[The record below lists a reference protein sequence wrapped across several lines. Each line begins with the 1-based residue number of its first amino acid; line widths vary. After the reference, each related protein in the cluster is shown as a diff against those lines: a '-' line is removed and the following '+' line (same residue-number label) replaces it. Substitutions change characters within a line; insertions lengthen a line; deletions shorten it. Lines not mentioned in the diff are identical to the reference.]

1 METIDM
7 KKMIL
12 TVGRQYGSGGRE
24 IGQKV
29 AARLGY
35 PLYDKD
41 KLLELAKQDGSYDE
55 VRSFYQEK
63 PVDSLLYAIAMSTL
77 TQGMERKPFQE
88 IRKLIE
94 QEPCILIG
102 RCGNYI
108 TKDKPEA
115 LRVFIH
121 ADKEFRVKRVAAENN
136 ISEEKAAKKIA
147 ETDKARASF
156 YRFYTNEEWD
166 QASGYDLVLNS
177 SMFGIDRCVDMIIK
191 SMEGEG

>member
-1 METIDM
+1 MEMVHM

-24 IGQKV
+24 IGEKV
-29 AARLGY
+29 AARIGC
-35 PLYDKD
+35 PFYDKE

-55 VRSFYQEK
+55 VRAFYQEK

-77 TQGMERKPFQE
+77 TQGMEKKPFQE
-88 IRKLIE
+88 IKKLVE
-94 QEPCILIG
+94 QEPCVLIG

-108 TKDKPEA
+108 TKDRTDT

-121 ADKEFRVKRVAAENN
+121 ADWQFRVERVAKENH
-136 ISEEKAAKKIA
+136 ISEEKAARKIT

-156 YRFYTNEEWD
+156 YRFYTNGEWD

-177 SMFGIDRCVDMIIK
+177 SMFGIDRCVDMILK
-191 SMEGEG
+191 SMDLES

>member
-1 METIDM
+1 MEMAHM

-24 IGQKV
+24 IGEKV
-29 AARLGY
+29 AARIGC
-35 PLYDKD
+35 PLYDKE

-77 TQGMERKPFQE
+77 TQGMEKKPFQE
-88 IRKLIE
+88 IKKLLE
-94 QEPCILIG
+94 QEPCVLIG

-108 TKDKPEA
+108 TKDRTDT

-121 ADKEFRVKRVAAENN
+121 ADWQFRVERVAKENH
-136 ISEEKAAKKIA
+136 ISEEKAARKIT

-156 YRFYTNEEWD
+156 YRFYTNREWD

-177 SMFGIDRCVDMIIK
+177 SMFGIDRCVDMILK
-191 SMEGEG
+191 SMDLES

>member
-1 METIDM
+1 METMDM
-7 KKMIL
+7 KKTIL
-12 TVGRQYGSGGRE
+12 TIGRQYGSGGRE
-24 IGQKV
+24 IGQKI
-29 AARLGY
+29 AEKLGY
-35 PLYDKD
+35 PLYDKE
-41 KLLELAKQDGSYDE
+41 KLLEIAKKDGSFDE

-77 TQGMERKPFQE
+77 TQGIERKPFQE
-88 IRKLIE
+88 IKKIIE

-108 TKDKPEA
+108 TKDRTDT

-121 ADKEFRVKRVAAENN
+121 ADDKFRAERVAKENG
-136 ISEEKAAKKIA
+136 ITEEKAAKKIV

-156 YRFYTNEEWD
+156 YRFYTNGEWD

-177 SMFGIDRCVDMIIK
+177 SMFGIDQCVDMIIK
-191 SMEGEG
+191 SMDR

>member
-1 METIDM
+1 METMDM

-12 TVGRQYGSGGRE
+12 TVGRQYGSGGLE

-29 AARLGY
+29 AERLGC
-35 PLYDKD
+35 PLYDKE
-41 KLLELAKQDGSYDE
+41 KLLELAKKDGSYDE

-77 TQGMERKPFQE
+77 TQGMEKKPFQE
-88 IRKLIE
+88 IKKLVE
-94 QEPCILIG
+94 QEPCVLIG

-108 TKDKPEA
+108 TKDRA
-115 LRVFIH
+115 DTLRVFIH
-121 ADKEFRVKRVAAENN
+121 ADRQFRVERVAKENH
-136 ISEEKAAKKIA
+136 ISEEKAARKIA

-177 SMFGIDRCVDMIIK
+177 SMFGIDRCVDMILK
-191 SMEGEG
+191 SMDLEG